1 MDILQQY
8 LARADEIIGER
19 TQDEIKYDNEV
30 LRYLRRG
37 KNITKAMAKAN
48 EKYPS
53 EALAI
58 SEELLTDI
66 QSRYEYLL
74 EHEEIMK
81 KMKMLK

>member
-1 MDILQQY
+1 MDLLQQY

-19 TQDEIKYDNEV
+19 TPDEIRYDNEV

-37 KNITKAMAKAN
+37 ENITKAIAKAN

-58 SEELLTDI
+58 PEETLPDI
-66 QSRYEYLL
+66 QARYEYLL

-81 KMKMLK
+81 KMNMLK

>member
-58 SEELLTDI
+58 SEELLPDI

>member
-1 MDILQQY
+1 MDLLRQY

-19 TQDEIKYDNEV
+19 TKDEIRYDNEV
-30 LRYLRRG
+30 IRYLRRG
-37 KNITKAMAKAN
+37 KNITKAIAKAN

-58 SEELLTDI
+58 SEELLPDI
-66 QSRYEYLL
+66 HARYEYLL

-81 KMKMLK
+81 KMKLLK